1 VMASDK
7 VELKAKP
14 DGKPN
19 VLILGGCGF
28 IGRNLVKY
36 LVDKEFASTIRV
48 ADKSLPATSYL
59 NAAHKAAFAQTNIVE
74 FKQADLGKDAHV
86 EKVFKDVKFN
96 YVINLCGETRV
107 QLAEEDYKQRCVE
120 PAKKCA
126 AAAVLNGVEKFVE
139 VSTAQIYEPG
149 KKPVDEKASLKPWT
163 NVAKFRLAAEE
174 EVKKQDKLN
183 WVILRPAIVYGPG
196 DLTGISPRIVC
207 ASVYQMK
214 KEKMKFLWDKDL
226 GMNTVHVDDVVAAI
240 WLACTKIK
248 PGSVFNLEDGCHLTQ
263 GVLNAH
269 LGKIFKIDTGTWGST
284 MSAIAAKVSLSSIA
298 DEANDKHVPGWT
310 KLCEEHKITN
320 TPLSPY
326 IGVELLANHAT
337 LIDGSAITKEYGFAY
352 QKKLSEDTLRDQ
364 INSFIEQ
371 GAFPKVV

>member
-1 VMASDK
+1 MASDK
-7 VELKAKP
+7 VELLPKP

-36 LVDKEFASTIRV
+36 LVDNKLASTIRV

-74 FKQADLGKDAHV
+74 FKQSDLGKDVHV

-126 AAAVLNGVEKFVE
+126 AAAAANGVEKFVE

-149 KKPVDEKASLKPWT
+149 KKPVDEKSGVKPWT
-163 NVAKFRLAAEE
+163 NAAKFRYVAEE
-174 EVKKQDKLN
+174 EVKKQEKLP

-226 GMNTVHVDDVVAAI
+226 GMNVVHVDDVVAAI
-240 WLACTKIK
+240 WLACTKVK
-248 PGSVFNLEDGCHLTQ
+248 AGSIFNLEDGSHLTQ

-269 LGKIFKIDTGTWGST
+269 LGKIFKIETGTWGST
-284 MSAIAAKVSLSSIA
+284 MSAIAAKISLSNIA
-298 DEANDKHVPGWT
+298 DEANDKHIPGWT
-310 KLCEEHKITN
+310 KLCEEHKIGN

-326 IGVELLANHAT
+326 IGVDSLANHAT
-337 LIDGSAITKEYGFAY
+337 LIDGTAITKEYGFQY
-352 QKKLSEDTLRDQ
+352 TKQVSEATIRDQ
-364 INSFIEQ
+364 ITSFIEQ
-371 GAFPKVV
+371 GTFPKVV